1 MNKAPVTD
9 EGLDPLRVV
18 IVGNADHGKSTLIGR
33 LLNEAGALPEDR
45 LAALAEISRKRGVEL
60 EWAFVTDALQV
71 ERNQRTTIDT
81 SEAVFRTPRR
91 SFIIIDA
98 PGQDEFL
105 RNMVTGAAS
114 ADIAIIVVDAAEGAL
129 DQSRRHLYL
138 LSLLGV
144 RRLIVA
150 VNKMDKVAHS
160 ADCFAAAAKEIR
172 DYLQQIGIAATAIIP
187 ISAKHGQM
195 IADRPPALSWYHGP
209 TLLEALDR
217 LEPDPYAPDVL
228 PLRFAVQDVYRFD
241 ERRILAG
248 RVESGVLRVGDT
260 LSFAPGGAVAK
271 VASIEDWNQP
281 NRRVTASAGDSIGI
295 TLDRQAVVERGDVA
309 APASEPMA
317 LARRIK
323 MRIFWLAPE
332 PLIAGRGLMLQLAA
346 GEYRGVLRSI
356 DAVIDLRTLERRGA
370 DRVLTNDVAEI
381 VVEATDLAPVDRYA
395 ALPRTGRAV
404 LTSGGEAV
412 GGAIILDF
420 VEAPH
425 VAASPAAMR
434 GVSRA
439 EREQRH
445 RHRGAVLWLTGLP
458 GSGKSTLAAAL
469 ERALFEGGMH
479 AVALD
484 GDSVRQHLSRD
495 LGFTPEDRGEN
506 TRRIAEAAK
515 LLADAGNIAIA
526 ALVSP
531 TRADRARARAIVG
544 DGFAEIYVRAD
555 PALCEQRDPKGLYA
569 RARRGE
575 IRFYTGV
582 DAAYEAPDA
591 PELVID
597 TGKLNIVESVD
608 RLVGFVDARFHDPR
622 IDQQSAEPEWSV

>member
-1 MNKAPVTD
+1 MAPVLD
-9 EGLDPLRVV
+9 DQIFDPLRVV
-18 IVGNADHGKSTLIGR
+18 IVGNMDHGKSTLIGR
-33 LLNEAGALPEDR
+33 LLNEAGALPKDR
-45 LAALAEISRKRGVEL
+45 VTALAEISRKRGFEL

-71 ERNQRTTIDT
+71 ERDQGSTIDT
-81 SEAVFRTPRR
+81 SESVFRTARR
-91 SFIIIDA
+91 TFIIIDA

-114 ADIAIIVVDAAEGAL
+114 ADLAIVVVDAAEGAL

-138 LSLLGV
+138 LALLGV

-150 VNKMDKVAHS
+150 VNKMDKVFHS

-172 DYLQQIGIAATAIIP
+172 DYLQQIDIAATAIIP
-187 ISAKHGQM
+187 ISAKHGEM
-195 IADRPPALSWYHGP
+195 IAERSPALSWYHGP

-217 LEPDPYAPDVL
+217 IEPAPYAPDVL
-228 PLRFAVQDVYRFD
+228 PLRFSVQDVYRFD

-248 RVESGVLRVGDT
+248 RVESGVLRVGDA
-260 LSFAPGGAVAK
+260 LCFAPSGAVAK

-281 NRRVTASAGDSIGI
+281 TRRVMASAGDSIGI
-295 TLDRQAVVERGDVA
+295 TLDQRVVVERGAVA
-309 APASEPMA
+309 APAAEPMS
-317 LARRIK
+317 LARRVK
-323 MRIFWLAPE
+323 MRIFWLAAE
-332 PLIAGRGLMLQLAA
+332 PLVTGRNLILRLAA
-346 GEYRGVLRSI
+346 GEYRAVVRSI
-356 DAVIDLRTLERRGA
+356 DAVIDLRTLDRRGA
-370 DRVLTNDVAEI
+370 DRVMTNDVADI
-381 VVEATDLAPVDRYA
+381 VLEAADLVPVDRYTT
-395 ALPRTGRAV
+395 LPRTGRAV
-404 LTSGGEAV
+404 LISGDDAV
-412 GGAIILDF
+412 GGAVVLDF
-420 VEAPH
+420 VEVLKIAP
-425 VAASPAAMR
+425 SPTTAR

-479 AVALD
+479 AVVLD
-484 GDSVRQHLSRD
+484 GDLVRQRLSYD
-495 LGFTPEDRGEN
+495 LGFTPEDRSEN
-506 TRRIAEAAK
+506 TRRMAEAAK
-515 LLADAGNIAIA
+515 LLSDAGNIAIA

-544 DGFAEIYVRAD
+544 EGFAEIYVRAD

-575 IRFYTGV
+575 ILFYTGV
-582 DAAYEAPDA
+582 DAIYEAPDA
-591 PELVID
+591 PDLVVD
-597 TGKLNIVESVD
+597 TGKLNLAESVD

-622 IDQQSAEPEWSV
+622 IDQQGAEPEWSV

>member
-1 MNKAPVTD
+1 MTETA
-9 EGLDPLRVV
+9 EPLRVV
-18 IVGNADHGKSTLIGR
+18 IVGNVDHGKSTLIGR
-33 LLNEAGALPEDR
+33 LLNEAGALPDDR
-45 LAALAEISRKRGVEL
+45 VAALAEMSRKRGAEL

-71 ERNQRTTIDT
+71 ERDERGTIDT
-81 SEAVFRTPRR
+81 SEAVFRTERR
-91 SFIIIDA
+91 TFIIIDA

-114 ADIAIIVVDAAEGAL
+114 ADLAIIVIDATEGAL
-129 DQSRRHLYL
+129 AQSRRHLYIL
-138 LSLLGV
+138 GLLGV

-150 VNKMDKVAHS
+150 VNKMDKVYHS
-160 ADCFAAAAKEIR
+160 ADCFSAVAKEVR
-172 DYLQQIGIAATAIIP
+172 DYLQQIDIAATAIIP
-187 ISAKHGQM
+187 ISARHGHM
-195 IADRPPALSWYHGP
+195 IAKRWAGLDWYHGP

-228 PLRFAVQDVYRFD
+228 PLRFSVQDAYKFD

-248 RVESGVLRVGDT
+248 RVESGVLRVGDA
-260 LSFAPGGAVAK
+260 LAFAPSGAIAR
-271 VASIEDWNQP
+271 VASIEDWNRPQ
-281 NRRVTASAGDSIGI
+281 RRTTASAGDAVGI
-295 TLDRQAVVERGDVA
+295 TLSERAFVQRGHIA
-309 APASEPMA
+309 APAAEPMR
-317 LARRIK
+317 LARRLTLR
-323 MRIFWLAPE
+323 MFWLASE
-332 PLIAGRGLMLQLAA
+332 PLQPGRSLILKLAA
-346 GEYRGVLRSI
+346 GEYRVALRSI
-356 DAVIDLRTLERRGA
+356 EAIIDPRTLEKRPA
-370 DRVLTNDVAEI
+370 DHVGTNEVAE
-381 VVEATDLAPVDRYA
+381 VVFEAGDLVPVDRYA

-404 LTSGGEAV
+404 LISGGDAV
-412 GGAIILDF
+412 GGAIVLDF
-420 VEAPH
+420 VEVLP
-425 VAASPAAMR
+425 VSVLTPATG

-484 GDSVRQHLSRD
+484 GDRLRQGLSHD
-495 LGFTPEDRGEN
+495 LGYSPADRSEN

-515 LLADAGNIAIA
+515 LLADAGHIAIA

-544 DGFAEIYVRAD
+544 EGFAEIYVRAD
-555 PALCEQRDPKGLYA
+555 PKLCEARDPKGLYA

-575 IRFYTGV
+575 IKLYTGV
-582 DAAYEAPDA
+582 DAPYEAPDA
-591 PELVID
+591 PDLVID
-597 TGKLNIVESVD
+597 TGKLDIAESVD

-622 IDQQSAEPEWSV
+622 IDQQMVEPEWSV